1 MPKRILYDLDRK
13 FRDAFRTWF
22 NDALTSQY
30 DSQEEALEDCIE
42 MINEWAQELEEDR
55 RKP

>member
-13 FRDAFRTWF
+13 FRDAFRTWL

-42 MINEWAQELEEDR
+42 MIHEWAEE
-55 RKP
+55 KP